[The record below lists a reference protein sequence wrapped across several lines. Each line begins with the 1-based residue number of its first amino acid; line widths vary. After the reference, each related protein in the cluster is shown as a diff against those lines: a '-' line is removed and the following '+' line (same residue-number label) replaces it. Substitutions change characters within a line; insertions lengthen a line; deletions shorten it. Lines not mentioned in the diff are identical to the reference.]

1 MLNVLFQLLAS
12 DYEGIGR
19 YSLILCDRPRK
30 LVSRYINNCDY
41 TREILVGGARGKN
54 KAMP

>member
-54 KAMP
+54 KAMQ